1 MHYLKKLTKLN
12 SRGDTILEV
21 LISVAILSLILTSS
35 FALTNRSSIA
45 NRQAAE
51 RGEASKLG
59 QSELE
64 KLKYYLSSPG
74 ITAPANGFFFCVDT
88 SNPVAPTI
96 IAVSITQSTIDT
108 AYNSID
114 IRCRKGTDSRYATFI
129 YREPSGTEQATNT
142 YTTYVRWNSATGR
155 GTDKINLVHRLYP
168 DISSSLVN
176 INYFRPIATLLQYST
191 TIITQLG
198 IPRIG
203 VAP

>member
-1 MHYLKKLTKLN
+1 MRLKKLTKLN
-12 SRGDTILEV
+12 SKGDTILEV

-74 ITAPANGFFFCVDT
+74 ITAPSNNSFFCVDT
-88 SNPVAPTI
+88 SNPVSPTI
-96 IAVSITQSTIDT
+96 VLLPMINPTNIDT
-108 AYNSID
+108 LYNSID
-114 IRCRKGTDSRYATFI
+114 NRCKKGTDSRYATFI
-129 YREPSGTEQATNT
+129 YREPSGSEEATNT
-142 YTTYVRWNSATGR
+142 YTTYVRWDSVTGR

-168 DISSSLVN
+168 DISSSLVT